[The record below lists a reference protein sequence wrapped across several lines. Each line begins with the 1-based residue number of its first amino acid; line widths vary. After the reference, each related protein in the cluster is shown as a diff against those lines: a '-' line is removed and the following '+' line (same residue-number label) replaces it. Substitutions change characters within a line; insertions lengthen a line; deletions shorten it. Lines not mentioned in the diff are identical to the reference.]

1 MIQSPGFSHEQIKR
15 KSGSA
20 SGQASGTQVNKL
32 LIVRTYKEAITKP
45 FVASQQTSPQ
55 AQAHDY
61 PQKPL
66 LGPKPHPRPSQTYI

>member
-1 MIQSPGFSHEQIKR
+1 MIQTTGFSHEQIKG

-32 LIVRTYKEAITKP
+32 TVIRTYKEAITKP

-55 AQAHDY
+55 VQAHDY

-66 LGPKPHPRPSQTYI
+66 LGPKLHPRHSQTYI